1 MLGRTP
7 KTGMTPSIYKVF
19 RALLCCPYK
28 PQVLRHGL
36 CEDYKPVL
44 TELLT
49 LSGAIMKR
57 RSTPWFTTQLIALCA
72 GLMCAGAAF
81 SQEKVT
87 FSTNWK
93 AQAGHGGFYQAVADG
108 TYKRFGLDVEIQQG
122 GPQVNNRPLLATG
135 KIDFL
140 MTGNLMQT
148 FDNIKNGVPT
158 TVVAAIFQKDP
169 QAIFAH
175 PGQGYDK
182 FSDLTKAPTVFI
194 SKDGQF
200 SFWQWMKAEHG
211 FKDEQ
216 LKPYVFNVGPFL
228 ADKKSAQQGYSISE
242 PISIKAQTGS
252 EPAVFLLAD
261 HGFSTY
267 STTIETRQELVRT
280 KPQLVQKFVDAS
292 LIGWYNYL
300 YGDNKAAN
308 ELIKKDNPESNDAQI
323 AGSIELMK
331 RLGIVDSGEA
341 LANGIGTMNTAR
353 IKDFY
358 DKMVKAG
365 LYKPGEVDL
374 GKVATMQFVNKK
386 VGMDVKQKL
395 GVK

>member
-1 MLGRTP
+1 
-7 KTGMTPSIYKVF
+7 
-19 RALLCCPYK
+19 
-28 PQVLRHGL
+28 
-36 CEDYKPVL
+36 
-44 TELLT
+44 
-49 LSGAIMKR
+49 MKNA
-57 RSTPWFTTQLIALCA
+57 FTIKLIATYSILTWA
-72 GLMCAGAAF
+72 NASF
-81 SQEKVT
+81 SQEKVV
-87 FSTNWK
+87 FATNWK
-93 AQAGHGGFYQAVADG
+93 AQAGHGGFYQALADG
-108 TYKRFGLDVEIQQG
+108 TYKKMGLDVEIQQG
-122 GPQVNNRPLLATG
+122 GPQVNNRPLLPVG

-140 MTGNLMQT
+140 MGGNLLQS
-148 FDNIKNGVPT
+148 FDNVKNGVPT

-182 FSDLTKAPTVFI
+182 FSDVAKAGTVFI

-216 LKPYVFNVGPFL
+216 LKPYAFNVGPFL

-242 PISIKAQTGS
+242 PISIKAQAGFD
-252 EPAVFLLAD
+252 PVVHLLAD
-261 HGFSTY
+261 KKSVQQGYSISEPVSIKAQAGFDPVVHLLADNGFSTY
-267 STTIETRQELVRT
+267 STTIETRADLVRD
-280 KPQLVQKFVDAS
+280 KPAMVQRFVDAS

-308 ELIKKDNPESNDAQI
+308 EMIMKANPDTSAANI

-331 RLGIVDSGEA
+331 KLGIVDSGDA
-341 LANGIGTMNTAR
+341 LQNGIGSMSTLR
-353 IKDFY
+353 VKDFY

-365 LYKPGEVDL
+365 LYKAGDVDL
-374 GKVATMQFVNKK
+374 GKVATTQFVNKK
-386 VGMDVKQKL
+386 SGMDVKQKL

>member
-1 MLGRTP
+1 MNRRNVTH
-7 KTGMTPSIYKVF
+7 
-19 RALLCCPYK
+19 ALAA
-28 PQVLRHGL
+28 
-36 CEDYKPVL
+36 
-44 TELLT
+44 LT
-49 LSGAIMKR
+49 L
-57 RSTPWFTTQLIALCA
+57 L
-72 GLMCAGAAF
+72 AGAGTALA
-81 SQEKVT
+81 QEKII
-87 FSTNWK
+87 FGTNWK

-108 TYKRFGLDVEIQQG
+108 TYKRMGLDVEIQQG
-122 GPQVNNRPLLATG
+122 GPQANNRPLLAVG

-140 MTGNLMQT
+140 MAGNLLLS
-148 FDNIKNGVPT
+148 FDNVKNGVPT

-182 FSDLTKAPTVFI
+182 FSDVTKAPVAFI

-228 ADKKSAQQGYSISE
+228 ADKKSVQQGYSISE
-242 PISIKAQTGS
+242 PISIKAQAGFD
-252 EPAVFLLAD
+252 PVVHLLAD
-261 HGFSTY
+261 NGFNTY
-267 STTIETRQELVRT
+267 STTIETRAEMVRT
-280 KPQLVQKFVDAS
+280 KPEVVQKFVDAS
-292 LIGWYNYL
+292 LIGWNNYL

-308 ELIKKDNPESNDAQI
+308 ELIKKANPEATDAGI

-331 RLGIVDSGEA
+331 KLGIVDSGEA
-341 LANGIGTMNTAR
+341 LQNGIGAMSSAR

-365 LYKPGEVDL
+365 LYKASDVDL
-374 GKVATMQFVNKK
+374 SKVATTQFVNKK
-386 VGMDVKQKL
+386 MGMDVKQKL
-395 GVK
+395 GGK

>member
-1 MLGRTP
+1 
-7 KTGMTPSIYKVF
+7 
-19 RALLCCPYK
+19 
-28 PQVLRHGL
+28 
-36 CEDYKPVL
+36 
-44 TELLT
+44 
-49 LSGAIMKR
+49 MKNA
-57 RSTPWFTTQLIALCA
+57 FTIKLIATYSILTWA
-72 GLMCAGAAF
+72 NASF
-81 SQEKVT
+81 SQEKVV
-87 FSTNWK
+87 FATNWK
-93 AQAGHGGFYQAVADG
+93 AQAGHGGFYQALADG
-108 TYKRFGLDVEIQQG
+108 TYKKMGLDVEIQQG
-122 GPQVNNRPLLATG
+122 GPQVNNRPLLPVG

-140 MTGNLMQT
+140 MGGNLLQS
-148 FDNIKNGVPT
+148 FDNVKNGVPT

-182 FSDLTKAPTVFI
+182 FSDVAKAGTVFI

-216 LKPYVFNVGPFL
+216 LKPYAFNVGPFL

-242 PISIKAQTGS
+242 PISIKAQAGFD
-252 EPAVFLLAD
+252 PVVHLLAD
-261 HGFSTY
+261 NGFSTY
-267 STTIETRQELVRT
+267 STIIETRADLVKN
-280 KPQLVQKFVDAS
+280 KPELVQKFVDAS

-308 ELIKKDNPESNDAQI
+308 EMIMKANPDTSAANI

-331 RLGIVDSGEA
+331 KLGIVDSGDA
-341 LANGIGTMNTAR
+341 LQNGIGSMSTLR
-353 IKDFY
+353 VKDFY

-365 LYKPGEVDL
+365 LYKAGDVDL
-374 GKVATMQFVNKK
+374 GKVATTQFVNKK
-386 VGMDVKQKL
+386 SGMDVKQKL

>member
-1 MLGRTP
+1 
-7 KTGMTPSIYKVF
+7 
-19 RALLCCPYK
+19 
-28 PQVLRHGL
+28 
-36 CEDYKPVL
+36 
-44 TELLT
+44 
-49 LSGAIMKR
+49 MKR
-57 RSTPWFTTQLIALCA
+57 NAIKFIAACA
-72 GLMCAGAAF
+72 ALAWAGAGFA
-81 SQEKVT
+81 QEKVV
-87 FSTNWK
+87 FATNWK
-93 AQAGHGGFYQAVADG
+93 AQAGHGGFYQALADG
-108 TYKRFGLDVEIQQG
+108 TYKKYGLDVDIQQG

-140 MTGNLMQT
+140 MTGNLLLT
-148 FDNIKNGVPT
+148 FDNVKNGVPT

-182 FSDLTKAPTVFI
+182 FSDLTKAPTAFI

-228 ADKKSAQQGYSISE
+228 ADKKSVQQGYSISE
-242 PISIKAQTGS
+242 PISIKAQAGFD
-252 EPAVFLLAD
+252 PVVHLLAD
-261 HGFSTY
+261 NGFSTY
-267 STTIETRQELVRT
+267 STTIETRLDMVRT
-280 KPQLVQKFVDAS
+280 KPETVRKFVEAS
-292 LIGWYNYL
+292 ILGWYNYL

-308 ELIKKDNPESNDAQI
+308 ELIKKANPEATDAGIQ
-323 AGSIELMK
+323 GSIDLMK
-331 RLGIVDSGEA
+331 KLGIVDSGDA
-341 LANGIGTMNTAR
+341 QTRGIGTMNEAR

-374 GKVATMQFVNKK
+374 SKVATTQFVNK
-386 VGMDVKQKL
+386 GIGLDVRKKL
-395 GVK
+395 TGK